1 VTEKATLSLRGAL
14 TVTYPDGRVDV
25 VEEAAV
31 AVGARA
37 YWGVSHQLLIQ
48 DFYAR
53 LDEPEAFWISPVEA
67 QRSLN
72 IIQDVYDQ
80 TYPERALDD
89 TLENEREA
97 TPL

>member
-1 VTEKATLSLRGAL
+1 
-14 TVTYPDGRVDV
+14 
-25 VEEAAV
+25 
-31 AVGARA
+31 
-37 YWGVSHQLLIQ
+37 LIE

-80 TYPERALDD
+80 TYPERAQGA